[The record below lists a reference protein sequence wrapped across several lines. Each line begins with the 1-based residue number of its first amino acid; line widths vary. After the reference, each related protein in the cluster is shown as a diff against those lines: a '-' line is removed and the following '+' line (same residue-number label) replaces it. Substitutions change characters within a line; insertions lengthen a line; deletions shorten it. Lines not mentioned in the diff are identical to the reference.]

1 MKNCHV
7 VIVGNGNITENFLK
21 RENSADFVIS
31 VVRATLYLIDR
42 GVIPDIAIG
51 DFDSVSLSELE
62 IIKKKAK
69 KTIIYKREKDETDLD
84 LAVMYSIVLSQVEV
98 TIIGATGKRLDHELA
113 NIYLLKKYL
122 DKDINAHIID
132 ANNKI
137 TLIDKK
143 TIIHKD
149 KKYNYLSLISY
160 TDHAVVSISGC
171 RYNISKKTLLK
182 GSSLG
187 VSNEII
193 DGAAQIDVHR
203 GILIMIQS
211 RD

>member
-21 RENSADFVIS
+21 RVNSADFVIS
-31 VVRATLYLIDR
+31 VDRATLYLIDR

-69 KTIIYKREKDETDLD
+69 KTIIY
-84 LAVMYSIVLSQVEV
+84 
-98 TIIGATGKRLDHELA
+98 
-113 NIYLLKKYL
+113 
-122 DKDINAHIID
+122 
-132 ANNKI
+132 
-137 TLIDKK
+137 
-143 TIIHKD
+143 KD